1 MKYMGDEDFWDTLFE
16 RRGEKRLSPEAAL
29 IKNLNLLN
37 KGSILDLAC
46 GDGRNALYLL
56 ENNFHVTGVDFSQSG
71 LDRLKHFAADFGDQL
86 GLEQINLSED
96 NCLAPLG
103 RFDNILICHYRVTA
117 QNLKTL
123 SSHLNEKG
131 ILLLT
136 GFGDQ
141 HVCDA
146 RISEDDLIHQGD
158 VDILLESFELISEEH
173 VSDER
178 GYFVTFVFRK
188 KD

>member
-1 MKYMGDEDFWDTLFE
+1 MKYMGDENFWDRLFE
-16 RRGEKRLSPEAAL
+16 QRGEKRLGPEAAL
-29 IKNLNLLN
+29 VKNLNLFK
-37 KGSILDLAC
+37 KGSVLDLAC

-56 ENNFHVTGVDFSQSG
+56 ESGFDVTGVDFSQSG
-71 LDRLKHFAADFGDQL
+71 LDRLKHFGAAYGNRL
-86 GLEQINLSED
+86 KLKQINLSEA
-96 NCLAPLG
+96 NCLDSLG
-103 RFDNILICHYRVTA
+103 QFDNILICHYRVTT

-123 SSHLNEKG
+123 SAHLSENG

-146 RISEDDLIHQGD
+146 RIKEEDLIHQGD
-158 VDILLESFELISEEH
+158 IDILLETFDLISEER

-178 GYFVTFVFRK
+178 GYFVTFVFGKR
-188 KD
+188 